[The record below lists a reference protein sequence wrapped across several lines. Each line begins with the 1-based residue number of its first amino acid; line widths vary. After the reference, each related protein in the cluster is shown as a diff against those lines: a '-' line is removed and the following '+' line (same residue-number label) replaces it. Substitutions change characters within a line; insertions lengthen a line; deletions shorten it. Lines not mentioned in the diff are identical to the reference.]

1 MNLMENINSEITNAM
16 KNRNTFNLSVL
27 RMLKSSIQLEKISKK
42 KELSDEEI
50 MAVIKKQVKVRK
62 ESMAEYAKYDKT
74 EQVNSLKEEINLLS
88 KYLPTEL
95 SSTEID
101 KIIDQAF
108 AEVNPES
115 NKDIGL
121 VMKKVSQLL
130 NGQGDMKSVSELVRS
145 RLEK

>member
-130 NGQGDMKSVSELVRS
+130 NGQGDMKLVSELVRS